1 MGNKC
6 WHVLCFC
13 CIDKNKNLAS
23 KAELTAL
30 QAGDSKNEDETEL
43 EDFAEGFDMP
53 VLSSCTG
60 PTNVVVDNSD
70 SFAYEI

>member
-1 MGNKC
+1 MVNKC
-6 WHVLCFC
+6 WHVLCYC
-13 CIDKNKNLAS
+13 CPGSILHGTE
-23 KAELTAL
+23 AELAAL
-30 QAGDSKNEDETEL
+30 KAGDSKNEVETEL